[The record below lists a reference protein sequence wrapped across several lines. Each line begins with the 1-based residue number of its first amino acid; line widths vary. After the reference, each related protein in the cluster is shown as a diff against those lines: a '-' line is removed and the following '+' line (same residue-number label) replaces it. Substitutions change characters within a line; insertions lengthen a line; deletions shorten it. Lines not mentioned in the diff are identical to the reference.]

1 MMVSKATK
9 ANATIKHRGRRTGRG
24 AHKNQE
30 QRTRAA
36 KQKKK
41 RKMVGVEDMME
52 IAGADPF
59 NKALSFVVIGDP
71 LVQKRHQ
78 IAWRHMLAC
87 AWKKNSRRR
96 NPIIYDPSAKE
107 KVAFC
112 SAVRA
117 AMEEIAIATFPYFH
131 AKEPLMLVVGF
142 AFVRPHVFQAF
153 PHNKDLDNL
162 VKFVMD
168 ACHDVLYENDN
179 VVVRLVAEK
188 NFVPVGAAG
197 ASTNVEFRT
206 RPSI

>member
-1 MMVSKATK
+1 MQQSNTGDEEQVEHTK
-9 ANATIKHRGRRTGRG
+9 IKSRERVQQT
-24 AHKNQE
+24 A
-30 QRTRAA
+30 
-36 KQKKK
+36 KKK
-41 RKMVGVEDMME
+41 KMVRVEDMME

-59 NKALSFVVIGDP
+59 DKALSFVVIGDP
-71 LVQKRHQ
+71 PVQKRHR
-78 IAWRHMLAC
+78 IAWRHVLAC
-87 AWKKNSRRR
+87 AWKKNSHRR

-107 KVAFC
+107 KVAFR

-117 AMEEIAIATFPYFH
+117 AMEEIVIATFPYFH

-142 AFVRPHVFQAF
+142 ASVRPHIFQAF
-153 PHNKDLDNL
+153 PHDKDLDNL

-197 ASTNVEFRT
+197 ASTKVEFRT